1 MKKKNNGKKEKKYGF
16 FGNLCYIIKNQWNF
30 RKMYIFSLIF
40 ITPIRVVSSVVA
52 AFLPKIVLDCIEN
65 NVPATELISKVGLGI
80 FLLVA
85 VNIIARISEAYDQKE
100 FFISQLSLY
109 RSDLFNKIIDMDYNN
124 YVFNS
129 TRVKKE
135 KANQSVQGYGT
146 SITFFLYLTSLL
158 ASGIFGFTTFTAII
172 AQCNIWFIP
181 VLIASYAL
189 SALGWMLLQKYN
201 DSMKDARSKVFMRL
215 GYVTFR
221 SKDFSNAKDLR
232 VYNMTDFLMGKI
244 NRHLKENTEFD
255 IKKNNGHYIN
265 VVFEDILKFGVSL
278 GAYLYLIHLKLNSEM
293 TIGDFSLYFGA
304 ITGFG
309 AWLTQIVDSISN
321 LVECDHKVNDYRNFL
336 ALKDRMNKSE
346 GVALPKDEELPC
358 SIDIENLTFTYDEA
372 EKPTVK
378 NISLCI
384 KPGEKIAIVG
394 VNGAGKSTLVKLI
407 SGLFLPQEGT
417 IKINGVDSTLFN
429 RDEYYKLFSAIFQ
442 DVSLLPASIAKN
454 IALCEEDKIDKNRLW
469 ECLRLAGI
477 EEKVNSLEKK
487 ENTLLV
493 KEVNEGATALS
504 GGELQRLLLARA
516 VYKNSP
522 IIILDE
528 PTAALD
534 PIAENNIYLK
544 YNELT
549 QGKTSIYISHRLSS
563 TRFCDRIILLD
574 NSKIA
579 EIGTHDEL
587 MALGGKYTE
596 MFETQSKYYREEVE
610 L

>member
-1 MKKKNNGKKEKKYGF
+1 MKKSTDKKYGYLS
-16 FGNLCYIIKNQWNF
+16 NLCFIVKNQWNF
-30 RKMYIFSLIF
+30 RKMYIVSLLIL
-40 ITPIRVVSSVVA
+40 TPVRVVSSLVA

-65 NVPATELISKVGLGI
+65 NVPPAEMIFKVGLGVL
-80 FLLVA
+80 LLVA
-85 VNIIARISEAYDQKE
+85 VNVFSLVAENYDSKE
-100 FFISQLSLY
+100 FFLSRVSLY
-109 RSDLFNKIIDMDYNN
+109 RMKLFNKIIDMDYNN
-124 YVFNS
+124 YTFNS
-129 TRVKKE
+129 TRVLKE
-135 KANQSVQGYGT
+135 KGNQSVQGYGT
-146 SITFFLYLTSLL
+146 SITFFLYVSSLL
-158 ASGIFGFTTFTAII
+158 VSGLFGFTSFTAII

-189 SALGWMLLQKYN
+189 SAVGWMLLQKYN

-221 SKDFSNAKDLR
+221 SKDFANAKDLR
-232 VYNMTDFLMGKI
+232 VYNMTDFLMRKI
-244 NRHLKENTEFD
+244 NRHLKENTDFD

-265 VVFEDILKFGVSL
+265 VVLEDVLKFGVSI
-278 GAYLYLIHLKLNSEM
+278 GAYLYLINLKLNSDM
-293 TIGDFSLYFGA
+293 TLGDFSLYFGA

-309 AWLTQIVDSISN
+309 TWLNRIVDSISN
-321 LVECDHKVNDYRNFL
+321 LIECDHKVNDYRNFL
-336 ALKDRMNKSE
+336 ALEDKMNNGE
-346 GVALPKDEELPC
+346 GVPLPKEDELPC
-358 SIDIENLTFTYDEA
+358 SVDIENLTFTYDGADE
-372 EKPTVK
+372 PTLK
-378 NISLCI
+378 NVSLSI
-384 KPGEKIAIVG
+384 KAGEKIAIVG

-407 SGLFLPQEGT
+407 SGLFLPQEGK
-417 IKINGVDSTLFN
+417 IKINGIDSTRFN

-454 IALCEEDKIDKNRLW
+454 IALCEEDKIDRNRLW
-469 ECLRLAGI
+469 ECMHLAGI
-477 EEKVNSLEKK
+477 DEKINSLDNK

-516 VYKNSP
+516 IYKDAP

-534 PIAENNIYLK
+534 PIAENNIYLM

-549 QGKTSIYISHRLSS
+549 KGKTSIYISHRLSS
-563 TRFCDRIILLD
+563 TRFCDRIVLLD
-574 NSKIA
+574 NSEIA
-579 EIGTHDEL
+579 EIGTHEEL
-587 MALGGKYTE
+587 ISLGGRYTE